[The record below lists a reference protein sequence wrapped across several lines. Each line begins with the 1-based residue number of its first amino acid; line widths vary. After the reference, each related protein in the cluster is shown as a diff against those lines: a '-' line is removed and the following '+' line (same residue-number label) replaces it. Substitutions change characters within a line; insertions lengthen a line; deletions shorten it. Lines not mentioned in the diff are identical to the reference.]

1 MIKKIFLQHLKVLLV
16 ITKKKTIDNLS
27 LEGNEKFDNAQ
38 VKIEVVSYLK
48 WVVKHS
54 NKLVLEINR
63 REMEKR
69 VNNCRLNIVD
79 LSEPPNEFE

>member
-1 MIKKIFLQHLKVLLV
+1 M

-38 VKIEVVSYLK
+38 VKKVVSYLK